1 MILASQNKEKIKKD
15 VVRCLAQDKE
25 IKRIVIFG
33 SFLTS
38 PDPNDIDIAIF
49 QDSTEPYLSLATKYR
64 RQTRDLARRIPVD
77 IIPLRNNASNN
88 PFLREIESGE
98 TIYER

>member
-1 MILASQNKEKIKKD
+1 MILAAQNKEDIKKE
-15 VVRCLAQDKE
+15 VVKCLAQDRE

-38 PDPNDIDIAIF
+38 PDPNDLDIAIF
-49 QDSTEPYLSLATKYR
+49 QDSTEPYLPLAMKYR
-64 RQTRDLARRIPVD
+64 QQTRDVARRIPVD
-77 IIPLRNNASNN
+77 IIPLQNKASSN